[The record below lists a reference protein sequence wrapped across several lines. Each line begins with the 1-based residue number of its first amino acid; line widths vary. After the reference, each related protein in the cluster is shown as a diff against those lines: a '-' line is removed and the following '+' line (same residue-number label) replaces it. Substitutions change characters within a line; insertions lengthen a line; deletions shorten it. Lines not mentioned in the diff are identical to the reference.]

1 MLLSF
6 VFSILGRK
14 IATKGYPKKV
24 FMFQTLTNNDD
35 DPAFSVHGDLAI
47 NWGYADKPYRIVLT
61 GEIWVTAMMMIIMHM
76 V

>member
-1 MLLSF
+1 
-6 VFSILGRK
+6 
-14 IATKGYPKKV
+14 
-24 FMFQTLTNNDD
+24 MFQTLTNNDD